1 MEHYCALWSIVF
13 MMSFVMVFDGSHH
26 RKRLDRLF
34 RSVSLFNREELD
46 QVRAIWA
53 ACQEN

>member
-1 MEHYCALWSIVF
+1 MEHYCALSSVVF
-13 MMSFVMVFDGSHH
+13 MMGFLFVFEGSHH

-34 RSVSLFNREELD
+34 NSLNLFSQNEMD

-53 ACQEN
+53 ACQES

>member
-1 MEHYCALWSIVF
+1 
-13 MMSFVMVFDGSHH
+13 MMSFVMVFDCTHR
-26 RKRLDRLF
+26 RKRLQKLF
-34 RSVSLFNREELD
+34 SSLNLFSQDEMA

>member
-1 MEHYCALWSIVF
+1 MEHYYALYSIVF
-13 MMSFVMVFDGSHH
+13 MMSFVFVFDGSHH
-26 RKRLDRLF
+26 RKRLERLLHTLN
-34 RSVSLFNREELD
+34 LFSQDELD

>member
-26 RKRLDRLF
+26 RKKLAKLF
-34 RSVSLFNREELD
+34 GSVNLFSQDELER
-46 QVRAIWA
+46 VRAIWA

>member
-13 MMSFVMVFDGSHH
+13 MMGFVMVFDGSHH
-26 RKRLDRLF
+26 RKRIDRLF
-34 RSVSLFNREELD
+34 RSVNLFTQDELN